1 MPDLDYIESVS
12 YSGTISTTGA
22 TYNGTLPDG
31 VKYNKSH
38 AAQRGTNSVP
48 VKLVKHKFTCVAG
61 CSYNTAPTFSVSALE
76 PWRYHILTN
85 TLTTEPVW
93 GKITSIEFEVWHV
106 FTNNPVPSSQGDTI
120 TFTSSPSITT
130 VKVDT
135 SSGYEGDDDGEG
147 AYVPDAHDE
156 SSEAIYGAQLSS
168 GETGGGDSDERSI
181 LIKGEPGSRFSVAI
195 QSSNGRYYN
204 FDTGNFGDYMSIFSG
219 IIPRDRDMPGLVPG
233 VDFKRG
239 LLVKVIQISKPTDG
253 TTYALILN
261 PDASTSLV
269 TKPFVNTEVDE
280 VVVPPTSGLAITPVT
295 QVFETK
301 TLVPEFLVTPIWT
314 SSSGVTIPSGQKYDF
329 LVAGQEPRALVGG
342 TSIKKDGAGVA
353 KDLLVQ
359 IYKVVRASGG
369 MAIVAGDLNDA
380 FIKAP
385 EEFLSNIKEVDGK
398 FVTFENGWV
407 FTVTG
412 LRARLESETNFSV
425 SIALQLVKT
434 GTKNTSVQ
442 LDLSRLITHS

>member
-1 MPDLDYIESVS
+1 
-12 YSGTISTTGA
+12 
-22 TYNGTLPDG
+22 
-31 VKYNKSH
+31 
-38 AAQRGTNSVP
+38 
-48 VKLVKHKFTCVAG
+48 
-61 CSYNTAPTFSVSALE
+61 
-76 PWRYHILTN
+76 
-85 TLTTEPVW
+85 
-93 GKITSIEFEVWHV
+93 
-106 FTNNPVPSSQGDTI
+106 
-120 TFTSSPSITT
+120 
-130 VKVDT
+130 VDT